1 MAECLSTDLFQRAQP
16 LTGGMCQR
24 TGARFRPT
32 KTTLTDLANHIN
44 SQADD
49 EQNCE
54 CCSEQEFCRQQLPHE
69 VQLKNERNPERPP
82 KRASQLLL
90 LDWVI
95 CEQFR
100 NAIHNS
106 FPFLT
111 YLDARAGPK
120 DPCANCCKYKGLT
133 QRSLYS

>member
-1 MAECLSTDLFQRAQP
+1 MAECLSTDLFQRAEALP
-16 LTGGMCQR
+16 SCMCQR

-32 KTTLTDLANHIN
+32 EATLTSLTDYIN
-44 SQADD
+44 GQADD

-69 VQLKNERNPERPP
+69 VQLKNEGDAQRPP
-82 KRASQLLL
+82 KSARQLLL
-90 LDWVI
+90 LNRVI

-120 DPCANCCKYKGLT
+120 DPCANCCKYKGLR